1 MPIIAL
7 VFSTLVFWAL
17 YWFVRMGGVDHL
29 HATFSRRKEEARR
42 AASRELERTAPLRAI
57 NDPRDAATVLMFL
70 IARVGGDPTREQI
83 AAIEEIV
90 QRVFAFEGELVE
102 RMTQARFIASRADH
116 FEQAAAL
123 FSDLFNKDLT
133 ITEKLELVS
142 MLKEVA
148 LLEGPSEAHADAL
161 QLLERRIGLAP
172 AR

>member
-7 VFSTLVFWAL
+7 LFSTLAFWAL
-17 YWFVRMGGVDHL
+17 YWFVRMGGIDHV
-29 HATFSRRKEEARR
+29 HAVFSRRKEETRR
-42 AASRELERTAPLRAI
+42 AAARELERTAPLRAI
-57 NDPRDAATVLMFL
+57 DDPRDAATILMFL

-90 QRVFAFEGELVE
+90 RTVFVFEGDLVE
-102 RMTQARFIASRADH
+102 RVTQARFIASRADG

-123 FSDLFNKDLT
+123 FSALFNKHLT

-148 LLEGPSEAHADAL
+148 LLDGSSDAHADAL
-161 QLLERRIGLAP
+161 RVLERRIGLAP